1 MAGTL
6 ACDTIQNG
14 AGTTV
19 PTTTVIAGSAKAWVQ
34 FAGST
39 GTIAGSFNVSS
50 ITRNNTGYYTVN
62 FTTAMPNANYSAFA
76 SAAGTSGG
84 GNPIGTD
91 MFCDAYTGTA
101 TAPTTSS
108 YVFSITNY
116 NGGVRFD
123 SPYVM
128 SCVFSN

>member
-1 MAGTL
+1 MTG
-6 ACDTIQNG
+6 I
-14 AGTTV
+14 
-19 PTTTVIAGSAKAWVQ
+19 AKAWVQ

-39 GTIAGSFNVSS
+39 GTIAGSYNVSS

-62 FTTAMPNANYSAFA
+62 FTTALPNANYAAFA
-76 SAAGTSGG
+76 SAAGGASG

-91 MFCDAYTGTA
+91 MFCDCFTGTA

-116 NGGVRFD
+116 SGSTRYD

-128 SCVFSN
+128 SCVFSS